1 MDGHGA
7 MQALP
12 LPSGRK
18 RGCRG
23 GKRTRGGHGNLHRV
37 KEAQEARAARRA
49 AVLEAVTA
57 DVLELFDTIVADG
70 EIVEQQAG
78 EAEGGEQGCTGA
90 EARVAPALAPVPAPA
105 CPTAHDGGVAEQS
118 EVDELG
124 VGFVGMSDDALDLGA
139 MEEYSDPRLTASSLF
154 GKAGPSAMSTGMPA
168 DHAERADVG
177 AQPVQIDGMPKSI
190 ARQRLGAIR

>member
-1 MDGHGA
+1 

-78 EAEGGEQGCTGA
+78 AAEGGEQGCTGA
-90 EARVAPALAPVPAPA
+90 EGRVAPVPAPA
-105 CPTAHDGGVAEQS
+105 RPTARAAGFAEQS
-118 EVDELG
+118 HVDELG
-124 VGFVGMSDDALDLGA
+124 FGFVGSAGGEHGRRSKVEAHEALGC
-139 MEEYSDPRLTASSLF
+139 R
-154 GKAGPSAMSTGMPA
+154 
-168 DHAERADVG
+168 
-177 AQPVQIDGMPKSI
+177 
-190 ARQRLGAIR
+190 RLGLAGDSWKPGTVGTAARRNQ